1 MVQTTVTSSN
11 NPQSKDELPEAGSQ
25 TIKKSCNTF
34 KCLLFYIKGNVLE
47 ESGQNLQFRRSMVD
61 VLCKDL
67 EQTFEWELTEPATFL
82 DTHNLG
88 SQLQTSFT

>member
-1 MVQTTVTSSN
+1 
-11 NPQSKDELPEAGSQ
+11 
-25 TIKKSCNTF
+25 
-34 KCLLFYIKGNVLE
+34 
-47 ESGQNLQFRRSMVD
+47 MVD